1 MSLTNIINECPN
13 VSNFKI
19 FHSRGREAI
28 DVSPWEDYV
37 AELIESRMK
46 KIETLDL
53 DFGFSSKGLLP
64 LEKLENLKSFSHFLY
79 VRETVSEYINDAKAL
94 LRFLRCHFTKNMTK
108 YKMYSFFSD
117 YEVREE
123 LILPESFLSS
133 IEKMESELSV
143 KFTTCYR
150 LKYFTKDKPH
160 PENFKRLIYL
170 TELSAEKVST

>member
-53 DFGFSSKGLLP
+53 GFALSSKGLQT
-64 LEKLENLKSFSHFLY
+64 LEKLEHLRSFKHALY
-79 VRETVSEYINDAKAL
+79 VKNMVYENIFDADAL
-94 LRFLRCHFTKNMTK
+94 LRFLSCHFAKNMTK
-108 YKMYSFFSD
+108 YEIYIPLQNPFGE
-117 YEVREE
+117 Y
-123 LILPESFLSS
+123 LILPESFISS
-133 IEKMESELSV
+133 SKKIESELSV
-143 KFTTCYR
+143 KFETDQSLR
-150 LKYFTKDKPH
+150 HFRKDEPH
-160 PENFKRLIYL
+160 PSKIPGMVYL
-170 TELSAEKVST
+170 TTLSANKITT